1 MGPKHILRLLW
12 VATLCLAC
20 GEATSNHAESAA
32 GYPEGPYGIEV
43 GDVVENLT
51 FQTHEGETL
60 SFADLRG
67 TGAAALVLFN
77 TAGWCVQCTECMPE
91 LLGLHERYA
100 DRGLLT
106 MVSIFQSRH
115 YDTPS
120 VRDAAF
126 FRRSHALEI
135 PVLAD
140 TNAVVERYFPRVSL
154 PMVMIVNLET
164 MTLLSAKM
172 EFEIDAAAA
181 TLEGH
186 LWD

>member
-1 MGPKHILRLLW
+1 MFAKHFSSLLW
-12 VATLCLAC
+12 IAAFSIAC
-20 GEATSNHAESAA
+20 GEGSPNSAQSAA
-32 GYPEGPYGIEV
+32 DYPEGPYGIEV

-60 SFADLRG
+60 SFADLRA

-77 TAGWCVQCTECMPE
+77 TAGWCVRCTECMPE

-100 DRGLLT
+100 ERGLLT

-115 YDTPS
+115 YDAPS

-126 FRRSHALEI
+126 FRRSHALQI

-140 TNAVVERYFPRVSL
+140 RKAVVERYFPRVSL

-164 MTLLSAKM
+164 MTLLSAEM
-172 EFEIDAAAA
+172 AFEIDSAAA

-186 LWD
+186 LWE